1 VLRNENCEWYLNRD
15 RSKYFTMMSKS
26 ISRRRALLWLS
37 GLGGFTGLGTICS
50 QKTLAEL
57 TLEYIQYTT
66 VKLDDR
72 GNIIAKPT
80 VIAQVYKEN
89 LGSGINLAMVKIPA
103 GSFIMG
109 SPQSEGESEAN
120 ERPQHRVKI
129 KEFYMGQ
136 TEITQAQYYAIMGE
150 NPASFKGEN
159 RPVENVSW
167 QQAKAFCRKLS
178 LKTGKTYTLPSE
190 SQWEY
195 ACRAGTTTPFSFGA
209 TITTEVA
216 NYESEYAYGN
226 APKGM
231 YRKETTAVDKFPP
244 NDFGLYDLHGNVSEW
259 CEDTWSKNYQNVS
272 TDGKARTKGNY
283 PDKRVF
289 RGGSWY
295 DNPGSCR
302 SAFRY
307 AWVADDVS
315 STIGLRVIHQV
326 I

>member
-1 VLRNENCEWYLNRD
+1 
-15 RSKYFTMMSKS
+15 MSKL
-26 ISRRRALLWLS
+26 IDRRTALLWLA
-37 GLGGFTGLGTICS
+37 GLGGFTSLGTMYS
-50 QKTLAEL
+50 QKTLAEI
-57 TLEYIQYTT
+57 TLEYINLTT
-66 VKLDDR
+66 VELDNR

-80 VIAQVYKEN
+80 VTAQVYKEN
-89 LGSGINLAMVKIPA
+89 LNNTVNLTMVKIPA

-109 SPQSEGESEAN
+109 SPQSEGESEEN

-129 KEFYMGQ
+129 KEFYMGE
-136 TEITQAQYYAIMGE
+136 TEITQAQYHAIMGE
-150 NPASFKGEN
+150 NPASFKGKN

-216 NYESEYAYGN
+216 NYESEYAYAN
-226 APKGM
+226 APKGT
-231 YRKETTAVDKFPP
+231 YRRETTEVDKFPP
-244 NDFGLYDLHGNVSEW
+244 NAFGLYDLHGNVSEW
-259 CEDTWSKNYQNVS
+259 CEDTWSKNYQNAPI
-272 TDGKARTKGNY
+272 DGKARTKGNY

-307 AWVADDVS
+307 AWVTDDVS
-315 STIGLRVIHQV
+315 STIGFRIVHQ
-326 I
+326 II

>member
-1 VLRNENCEWYLNRD
+1 LKDILLA
-15 RSKYFTMMSKS
+15 MMSK
-26 ISRRRALLWLS
+26 IIDRRTALLWLT
-37 GLGGFTGLGTICS
+37 GLGGFTGLGTIYS
-50 QKTLAEL
+50 QKTLAEI
-57 TLEYIQYTT
+57 TLEYIDFTT

-80 VIAQVYKEN
+80 VIAQIYKEN

-109 SPQSEGESEAN
+109 SPQSEGESEPN

-136 TEITQAQYYAIMGE
+136 TEINQAQYQAIMGE
-150 NPASFKGEN
+150 NSASFKGKN

-167 QQAKAFCRKLS
+167 QQAKVFCQKLS

-195 ACRAGTTTPFSFGA
+195 ACRAGTTSPFSFGA

-216 NYESEYAYGN
+216 NYESEYAYAN
-226 APKGM
+226 APKGT
-231 YRKETTAVDKFPP
+231 YRRETTEVDKFPP
-244 NDFGLYDLHGNVSEW
+244 NAFGLYDLHGNVSEW
-259 CEDTWSKNYQNVS
+259 CEDTWSKNYQNAP
-272 TDGKARTKGNY
+272 TDNKTRTKGKY

-307 AWVADDVS
+307 AWVTDDVS
-315 STIGLRVIHQV
+315 STIGFRVIHQ
-326 I
+326 IL

>member
-1 VLRNENCEWYLNRD
+1 LTALFKD
-15 RSKYFTMMSKS
+15 ILLAMMSKT
-26 ISRRRALLWLS
+26 IDRRTALLWLA
-37 GLGGFTGLGTICS
+37 GLGGFTGLGTIYPRKS
-50 QKTLAEL
+50 LAEI
-57 TLEYIQYTT
+57 TLEYIDFTT

-80 VIAQVYKEN
+80 VTAQVYKEN
-89 LGSGINLAMVKIPA
+89 LNNTVNLTMVKIPA

-109 SPQSEGESEAN
+109 SPQSEGESEEN
-120 ERPQHRVKI
+120 EKPQHRVKI

-136 TEITQAQYYAIMGE
+136 TEITQAQYLAIMGE
-150 NPASFKGEN
+150 NPASFKGAN

-178 LKTGKTYTLPSE
+178 LKTGKKYTLPSE

-216 NYESEYAYGN
+216 NYESEYAYAN
-226 APKGM
+226 APKGT
-231 YRKETTAVDKFPP
+231 YRKATTEVDKFPP
-244 NDFGLYDLHGNVSEW
+244 NAFGLYDLHGNVSEW
-259 CEDTWSKNYQNVS
+259 CEDTWSKNHQNAPI
-272 TDGKARTKGNY
+272 DGKARTKGNY

-307 AWVADDVS
+307 AWVTDDVS
-315 STIGLRVIHQV
+315 STIGFRIVHQ
-326 I
+326 IL

>member
-1 VLRNENCEWYLNRD
+1 
-15 RSKYFTMMSKS
+15 MSKS
-26 ISRRRALLWLS
+26 IDRRQMLLWLGGS
-37 GLGGFTGLGTICS
+37 IGFTGLGSIFSNKILAKLNLETI
-50 QKTLAEL
+50 QF
-57 TLEYIQYTT
+57 TT

-72 GNIIAKPT
+72 GNIIAKPPST
-80 VIAQVYKEN
+80 AQVYKEN
-89 LGSGINLAMVKIPA
+89 LTNTLDLTMVKIPA

-109 SPQSEGESEAN
+109 SSSRENESESR

-136 TEITQAQYYAIMGE
+136 TEITQAQYQAIMGE
-150 NPASFKGEN
+150 NLSTFKGDN
-159 RPVENVSW
+159 RPIENVTW
-167 QQAKAFCRKLS
+167 QQAKVFCRKLS

-216 NYESEYAYGN
+216 NYESEYAYAN
-226 APKGM
+226 APKGT
-231 YRKETTAVDKFPP
+231 YRRETTEVDKFPP
-244 NDFGLYDLHGNVSEW
+244 NAFGLYDMHGNVSEW
-259 CEDTWSKNYQNVS
+259 CEDTWSKNYQNALV
-272 TDGKARTKGNY
+272 DGKARTKGKY
-283 PDKRVF
+283 PSKRVF
-289 RGGSWY
+289 RSGSWY

-307 AWVADDVS
+307 AWVTDDVS
-315 STIGLRVIHQV
+315 STIGFRVIHQV